1 MTEDSVLQSRNS
13 VTSKKPYMAL
23 SSLIFTRWMQIEFHE
38 HLIWMLEHKAVHM
51 SKRLKMFKEYL
62 LKIFS
67 MTLK

>member
-23 SSLIFTRWMQIEFHE
+23 SSLILTSWMQTEFHE
-38 HLIWMLEHKAVHM
+38 HLIWMLEYKPVHV
-51 SKRLKMFKEYL
+51 SKRLKMFKEYI

-67 MTLK
+67 MILK